1 MIANIFDN
9 VPVNIKDEQIQAL
22 TNSDK
27 VRIERI
33 VSNGQTSP
41 KNFWYDQDENE
52 FVMLLEGSAI
62 LEVKTG
68 EYVEE
73 VKLGIGDYLLISA
86 NQKHRVTYTD
96 TESPTVWL
104 AVFY

>member
-9 VPVNIKDEQIQAL
+9 VPVNVKDEQIQAM

-33 VSNGQTSP
+33 VSNGQVSP

-86 NQKHRVTYTD
+86 HQKHRVTYTD
-96 TESPTVWL
+96 TDSPTVWL